1 MTHNNRTAD
10 EIERDIANERAQMS
24 DTFKDLQ
31 QRFSVDAITD
41 DLGHMVREFG
51 DDLGR
56 TISKTVG
63 RNPAAMIVVGAGLA
77 WLVLGANRNLSDSH
91 GSARSNNRRNH
102 TQRGDPVDNLAPDD
116 ENSWYGDEQTWRN
129 RLHQGGGFSHNRE
142 NSNGSTGMM
151 DRAKHAVSDAAEGAS
166 DKASDLA
173 DRLSHGLDDLSEAAK
188 ARVMSARRAAHD
200 ARDASEA
207 AMNKGTEAAA
217 DMFREQ
223 PLVAGA
229 LALAFGAAVG
239 SMLPHSRLEDGTM
252 GKHSD
257 QLFNDAQDIYREERN
272 RAMAVVKGV
281 ARDVKDEFSDVGS
294 DLKSE
299 AKDVMPDGKSIADVV
314 IDRASEASKRIY
326 DSAKDNA
333 ASSQTDSR
341 KF

>member
-1 MTHNNRTAD
+1 MTHNTRTAD
-10 EIERDIANERAQMS
+10 EIERDIANDRAQMS

-31 QRFSVDAITD
+31 LKFSVDAITD

-56 TISKTVG
+56 TISQTVG
-63 RNPAAMIVVGAGLA
+63 RNPAAMVVVGAGLA

-91 GSARSNNRRNH
+91 ANARSNNRRNRA
-102 TQRGDPVDNLAPDD
+102 QPRRPIAKLAPDD
-116 ENSWYGDEQTWRN
+116 ENSWYDEEQTWRN
-129 RLHQGGGFSHNRE
+129 RQYQGGGLSHNHQ
-142 NSNGSTGMM
+142 NSNGAAGMM
-151 DRAKHAVSDAAEGAS
+151 GRAKHAASDAAEDAS

-207 AMNKGTEAAA
+207 AMHKGTEAAA
-217 DMFREQ
+217 DLFRDQ

-239 SMLPHSRLEDGTM
+239 SMLPHSRLEDGTV

-257 QLFNDAQDIYREERN
+257 QLFSDAQDVYREERD
-272 RAMAVVKGV
+272 RAMAIVKG
-281 ARDVKDEFSDVGS
+281 ATQDVKDELADIGS
-294 DLKSE
+294 DLQAEARDVLPDEKS
-299 AKDVMPDGKSIADVV
+299 VADVV
-314 IDRASEASKRIY
+314 VKRASDTGKRVYDKAKDRAASQQPGS
-326 DSAKDNA
+326 DTS
-333 ASSQTDSR
+333 
-341 KF
+341 